1 MFESMTYQIA
11 LTPVQFLLPSEN
23 VDMSNVECLMED
35 ICRCGCWTTPVPIEK
50 ETGIIMDGNHRLR
63 AATELGLKH
72 IPCALLD
79 YDDPR
84 VSVYHWKTGQPFC
97 KSLIMR
103 TIVAEKSLFPYKT
116 TRHFFQPAL
125 PSVRVVLD
133 ELMR

>member
-50 ETGIIMDGNHRLR
+50 DTGIIMDGNHRLR

-79 YDDPR
+79 YDDPPSIR
-84 VSVYHWKTGQPFC
+84 LSLEDRAAFLQESNYEDDCGGKEPVSLQDHAPF
-97 KSLIMR
+97 
-103 TIVAEKSLFPYKT
+103 FPA
-116 TRHFFQPAL
+116 RAA
-125 PSVRVVLD
+125 VGACCAG
-133 ELMR
+133 